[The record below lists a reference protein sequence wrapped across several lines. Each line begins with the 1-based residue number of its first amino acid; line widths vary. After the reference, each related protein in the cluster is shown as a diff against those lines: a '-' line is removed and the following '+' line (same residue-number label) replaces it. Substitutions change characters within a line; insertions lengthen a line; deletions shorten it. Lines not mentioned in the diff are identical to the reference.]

1 VEYNMAVKAKMTYM
15 YDPKTMKLSSV
26 ADEAVEKYK
35 KKGYVVGKPTN
46 QQNEE
51 HLKNQMKGQPKE
63 YVEHN
68 LDVYRSTAKPDNDSM
83 ASGYTGLDA
92 DELSKAWLEKMK
104 SGIEE
109 SANSQINTIKQNLA
123 EVLSS
128 LDAEKASA
136 QTQNTKQLDTIHNN
150 EFATSETQKELMNQS
165 GWNPTNSGLAVG
177 ELGKIKIGADKER
190 ADANAALVEALN
202 DIARRATLANT
213 HASNDTANVKN
224 WKDAQLSGAEA
235 QALLYAD
242 QIGYDR
248 YRDTV
253 ADAWNQQNFNYQK
266 ERDAVSDAWNQ
277 QNFDY
282 QKDIDTRNF
291 DYEKFLN
298 DRNYNYQVSRD
309 KVLDEQ
315 WLKQFNS
322 QEQQRLIDNAIK
334 NRQISI
340 DEGQLALQRA
350 AQAWARDPNNPD
362 NRYKNAQIEAMK
374 SSNNNDNTVGPLYNS
389 MMNSSDPEAW
399 LKENSKY
406 LTNDELNTLYN
417 LYYKSINN
425 KDPYDSLN

>member
-1 VEYNMAVKAKMTYM
+1 MTYM
-15 YDPKTMKLSSV
+15 YNPKTGKLASV
-26 ADEAVEKYK
+26 SDEAVEKYK
-35 KKGYVVGKPTN
+35 NQGYTVGKPTN
-46 QQNEE
+46 EQNEK
-51 HLKNQMKGQPKE
+51 HLMDQMKGQPKE
-63 YVEHN
+63 YIEHN
-68 LDVYRSTAKPDNDSM
+68 MDVYRSTAKPDAELPMPQYN
-83 ASGYTGLDA
+83 GFDA

-109 SANSQINTIKQNLA
+109 SANSQLNTIKQNLA
-123 EVLSS
+123 EVLSA
-128 LDAEKASA
+128 LEGEKGTVQS
-136 QTQNTKQLDTIHNN
+136 QNDKLLDTIHNN

-224 WKDAQLSGAEA
+224 WKDTQLSGAEA